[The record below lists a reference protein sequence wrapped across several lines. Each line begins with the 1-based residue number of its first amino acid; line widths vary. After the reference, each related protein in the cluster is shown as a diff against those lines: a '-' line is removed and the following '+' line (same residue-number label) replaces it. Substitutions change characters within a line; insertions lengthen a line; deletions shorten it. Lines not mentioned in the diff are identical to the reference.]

1 MSMSIQ
7 SFVRKIRGHT
17 CELLARNRCSGSTSW
32 EQCVPLR
39 VLCSEKRGALPSRA
53 VLRVEWYDFCTVPSV
68 GKLRASAPV
77 SCSLGTCMSV
87 NGLCGY
93 TIERSR
99 PRHREGVRA
108 GLPAGEALRP
118 ASRTQPSRCPDARW
132 TGWTWRCAPRSFY
145 ALYAEREQISRRKR
159 GFVLLGRG
167 AGLQGAARR
176 GSMAQRWSKGAE
188 GRGGEDRR
196 GGVPALVGGNFAGP
210 QSASAFHRLK
220 GPRTR

>member
-1 MSMSIQ
+1 MSIQ

-17 CELLARNRCSGSTSW
+17 CELLERNRCSGSTSW

-77 SCSLGTCMSV
+77 SCSLGTRMSV
-87 NGLCGY
+87 NSLCGY

-99 PRHREGVRA
+99 PRHGEGARA
-108 GLPAGEALRP
+108 GGPSGEALRP
-118 ASRTQPSRCPDARW
+118 AARTQPSRCPDARW
-132 TGWTWRCAPRSFY
+132 TGRCAPRSFH
-145 ALYAEREQISRRKR
+145 ALYAEREQIGRRKR

-176 GSMAQRWSKGAE
+176 GSMAQRWSKDAE
-188 GRGGEDRR
+188 GRGGEGRTDREGSPPSWWVTSR
-196 GGVPALVGGNFAGP
+196 VPKAPLHF
-210 QSASAFHRLK
+210 
-220 GPRTR
+220 TD

>member
-1 MSMSIQ
+1 MSIQ

-77 SCSLGTCMSV
+77 SCSLGTRMSV
-87 NGLCGY
+87 NSLCGY

-99 PRHREGVRA
+99 PRHREGARA

-118 ASRTQPSRCPDARW
+118 ASRTQLSRCPDARR
-132 TGWTWRCAPRSFY
+132 TGRCAPRSFQLLPR
-145 ALYAEREQISRRKR
+145 ALRRK
-159 GFVLLGRG
+159 G
-167 AGLQGAARR
+167 ANRQEKNAD
-176 GSMAQRWSKGAE
+176 SFCWDE
-188 GRGGEDRR
+188 GRGCRERRGEGAWRR
-196 GGVPALVGGNFAGP
+196 GGA
-210 QSASAFHRLK
+210 RMRR
-220 GPRTR
+220 GPRPRGG